1 MFAESAEGRTR
12 NEGPRIPLHHVD
24 ETGERPHEP
33 EEASQAQ
40 STGADVSRDGAW
52 GERDI
57 GGPVNLEEAMQDFEE
72 LRHQLT
78 ELSKTRTQRTEERR
92 RRASFGL
99 KKTSTG
105 ASRRTAQDV
114 EAQGEEKRDGDGF
127 ELGEFLKDGH
137 LEKRTSAGSAKRIGV
152 VYKNL
157 TVEGVGSTATFVKTL
172 PSAIIGVS
180 IPLPTFLQ
188 GYCLRL
194 YSKFDRIAL
203 ASLACINLGMK
214 LSEIE

>member
-1 MFAESAEGRTR
+1 
-12 NEGPRIPLHHVD
+12 
-24 ETGERPHEP
+24 
-33 EEASQAQ
+33 
-40 STGADVSRDGAW
+40 
-52 GERDI
+52 
-57 GGPVNLEEAMQDFEE
+57 MQDFEE

-78 ELSKTRTQRTEERR
+78 ELSKTRTQRTEDRR

-99 KKTSTG
+99 RKTSTG
-105 ASRRTAQDV
+105 TSRRTAQDV
-114 EAQGEEKRDGDGF
+114 EAQGEEKGDGDGF

-137 LEKRTSAGSAKRIGV
+137 LEKRTSAGSAKKIGV

-188 GYCLRL
+188 GHCLRL

-203 ASLACINLGMK
+203 ASLACTNFGMK
-214 LSEIE
+214 LSGIE